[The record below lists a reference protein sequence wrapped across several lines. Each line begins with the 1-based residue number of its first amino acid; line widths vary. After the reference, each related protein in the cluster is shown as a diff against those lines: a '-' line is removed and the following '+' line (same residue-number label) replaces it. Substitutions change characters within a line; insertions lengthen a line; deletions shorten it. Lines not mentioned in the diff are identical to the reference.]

1 MIETVAGLTDLQIKL
16 FTAIGQILVAAAVG
30 VIAWRQ
36 WRTAQQQAET
46 ARNKLRLDLFERR
59 IEAYNKLRRIV
70 DRLIDGAG
78 PEPAFYEL
86 VALIDDM
93 RWLFGMEV
101 MNRVREKVLGVMS
114 DFKEARLALEG
125 PEIPSSFVV
134 ALYNQ
139 CVGDARV
146 ARDELPEIFQDALT
160 LLD

>member
-1 MIETVAGLTDLQIKL
+1 MVETVLGMTELQIKL

-30 VIAWRQ
+30 LIAWRQ
-36 WRTAQQQAET
+36 WRTAHQQAET

-59 IEAYNKLRRIV
+59 IEAYNKLRGIV
-70 DRLIDGAG
+70 NRLIDGAG

-93 RWLFGMEV
+93 RWLFGMDV
-101 MNRVREKVLGVMS
+101 MKRVREDVLGVMS

-125 PEIPSSFVV
+125 PQFPSSSLVD
-134 ALYNQ
+134 LYNE
-139 CVGDARV
+139 CVGEARV